1 MSSVGDYPT
10 QRFLVKFISVQ
21 GEHALFQITNYMV
34 KVCLI
39 LKKRNCSTE
48 MGLGPSSLD
57 TKHKGLKNLLQ
68 LEIRSN

>member
-10 QRFLVKFISVQ
+10 QRFLVKIISVQ
-21 GEHALFQITNYMV
+21 GEHALFQTTNYMV
-34 KVCLI
+34 SVCLI
-39 LKKRNCSTE
+39 LKRNCSTE

-57 TKHKGLKNLLQ
+57 PKHKGLKNLLQ